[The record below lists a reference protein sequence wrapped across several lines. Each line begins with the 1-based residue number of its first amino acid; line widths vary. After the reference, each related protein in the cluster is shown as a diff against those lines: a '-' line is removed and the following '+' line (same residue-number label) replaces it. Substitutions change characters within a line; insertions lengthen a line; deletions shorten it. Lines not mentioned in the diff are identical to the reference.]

1 MGEKTI
7 QTNILLE
14 FGALPNLRIW
24 RQNTGKAYGYSVV
37 ANALARAGA
46 AEILKTMPLTKY
58 GTPGA
63 PDIHGI
69 VEGGRYL
76 AIEVKRPG
84 EDLEP
89 DQKAWR
95 RMFEGLGGLFIHA
108 HSIDEVSRELQQ
120 AGLI

>member
-1 MGEKTI
+1 MGEKNI
-7 QTNILLE
+7 QTDVLLK

-24 RQNTGKAYGYSVV
+24 RQNTGKAYGYSIV
-37 ANALARAGA
+37 ANALARAGM
-46 AEILKTMPLTKY
+46 AEILKGMPLTKY

-69 VEGGRYL
+69 IEGGRYL

-84 EDLEP
+84 KDLED
-89 DQKAWR
+89 DQKNWR
-95 RMFEGLGGLFIHA
+95 RMFEGLGGLYVLG
-108 HSIDEVSRELQQ
+108 HSTEEVSRELQQ

>member
-1 MGEKTI
+1 MGEKNI
-7 QTNILLE
+7 QTDVLLE

-24 RQNTGKAYGYSVV
+24 RQNTGKAYGYSIV
-37 ANALARAGA
+37 ANALARAGM
-46 AEILKTMPLTKY
+46 AEVLKGLPLTKY

-69 VEGGRYL
+69 IEGGRYL

-84 EDLEP
+84 KDLED
-89 DQKAWR
+89 DQKNWR
-95 RMFEGLGGLFIHA
+95 RMFEGLGGLYVLG
-108 HSIDEVSRELQQ
+108 HSKEEVSRELQQ

>member
-1 MGEKTI
+1 MGEKKI
-7 QTNILLE
+7 QTDVLLK

-46 AEILKTMPLTKY
+46 AEVLKGLPLTKY

-69 VEGGRYL
+69 IEGGRYL

-84 EDLEP
+84 DDLE
-89 DQKAWR
+89 DEQKNWR
-95 RMFEGLGGLFIHA
+95 RMFEGLGGLYVLA
-108 HSIDEVSRELQQ
+108 HSTEEVSRELQQ
-120 AGLI
+120 VGLI